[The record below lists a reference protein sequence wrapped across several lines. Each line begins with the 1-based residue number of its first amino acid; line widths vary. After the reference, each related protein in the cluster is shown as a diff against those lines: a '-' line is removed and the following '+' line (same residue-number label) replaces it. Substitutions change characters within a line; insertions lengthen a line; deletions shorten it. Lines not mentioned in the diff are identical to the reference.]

1 MISNFKKKLDQLLE
15 ECREE
20 SYQYFDKNIRPLPKN
35 ESGEFIITRKYF
47 YDNDVDA
54 FRHAYTSGVFTQEFF
69 SAFANVLGVLN
80 EMMGNNTL
88 QAQNMDLWN
97 NFIGRKNGKK
107 TESRTVLAE
116 FLKKALENGE
126 MIISPDDPREYKGL
140 RHFDI
145 DPEKPVRTL
154 EESKTGLNEHFFDV
168 VNYKLMTR
176 QAFIDEIFSGNYPGY
191 QVVKRGDLEYPMS
204 RADAFASN
212 NLG

>member
-1 MISNFKKKLDQLLE
+1 MSTKIQKTYFLTWLTISLYKSFILLKKLNAIIASNMIPNFKKKLDQLLE

-69 SAFANVLGVLN
+69 SAFANVLGVVN

-116 FLKKALENGE
+116 LLKKALENDN
-126 MIISPDDPREYKGL
+126 IL
-140 RHFDI
+140 
-145 DPEKPVRTL
+145 L
-154 EESKTGLNEHFFDV
+154 
-168 VNYKLMTR
+168 
-176 QAFIDEIFSGNYPGY
+176 
-191 QVVKRGDLEYPMS
+191 
-204 RADAFASN
+204 
-212 NLG
+212 

>member
-1 MISNFKKKLDQLLE
+1 MIPNFKKKLDQLLE

-20 SYQYFDKNIRPLPKN
+20 SYQYFDKNIRPLTKN

-69 SAFANVLGVLN
+69 SAFANVLGVVN

-107 TESRTVLAE
+107 TESRTE
-116 FLKKALENGE
+116 LECR
-126 MIISPDDPREYKGL
+126 IVPS
-140 RHFDI
+140 
-145 DPEKPVRTL
+145 
-154 EESKTGLNEHFFDV
+154 
-168 VNYKLMTR
+168 
-176 QAFIDEIFSGNYPGY
+176 
-191 QVVKRGDLEYPMS
+191 
-204 RADAFASN
+204 
-212 NLG
+212 